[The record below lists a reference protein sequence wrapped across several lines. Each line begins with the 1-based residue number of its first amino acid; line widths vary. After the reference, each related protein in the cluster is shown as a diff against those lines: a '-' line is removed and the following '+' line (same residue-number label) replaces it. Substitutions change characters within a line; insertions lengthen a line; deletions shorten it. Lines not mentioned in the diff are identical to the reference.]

1 MDPNIM
7 KIMNK
12 EDVDK
17 LNTSLEKQKAQKGNK
32 EYSQHVDDVITY
44 SGDSIPGYDP
54 TKRKSNEKVKSADKK
69 EKPKTKAEVDD
80 NKRVEAA
87 TPERAE
93 TEEYS
98 YDDDFDKN
106 FV

>member
-1 MDPNIM
+1 
-7 KIMNK
+7 
-12 EDVDK
+12 
-17 LNTSLEKQKAQKGNK
+17 
-32 EYSQHVDDVITY
+32 
-44 SGDSIPGYDP
+44 
-54 TKRKSNEKVKSADKK
+54 VKSADKK
-69 EKPKTKAEVDD
+69 EKPKAKAEVDD

>member
-12 EDVDK
+12 DDIDK
-17 LNTSLEKQKAQKGNK
+17 LNTSLEKQKGKKSNK

-54 TKRKSNEKVKSADKK
+54 TKRKSK
-69 EKPKTKAEVDD
+69 E
-80 NKRVEAA
+80 
-87 TPERAE
+87 
-93 TEEYS
+93 
-98 YDDDFDKN
+98 
-106 FV
+106 